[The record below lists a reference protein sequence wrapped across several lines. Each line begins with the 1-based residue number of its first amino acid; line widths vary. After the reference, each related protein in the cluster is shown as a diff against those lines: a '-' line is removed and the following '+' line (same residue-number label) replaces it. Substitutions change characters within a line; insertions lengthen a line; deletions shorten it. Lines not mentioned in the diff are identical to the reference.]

1 MSRAQVEPVE
11 TPPAVQRNR
20 WGWIIAVVVVV
31 IAVVAAIAT
40 AAILIAEEGSV
51 TATRVNWF
59 GTNPCGD
66 LSGNVTAGL
75 HGPEG
80 GLVRYIVP
88 DVHSSNAT
96 SSCTIHSVEPLD
108 PGFAVTSGNLPL
120 TIPANASVTLNI
132 TIGLPH
138 AASEGNVSLTVL

>member
-1 MSRAQVEPVE
+1 MFRAQVE

-20 WGWIIAVVVVV
+20 RRWIVAVGVVAIAVVVV
-31 IAVVAAIAT
+31 IAVVAT
-40 AAILIAEEGSV
+40 LIADAGSV

-59 GTNPCGD
+59 GMNLCGG
-66 LSGNVTAGL
+66 LSGNSTAGF

-80 GLVRYIVP
+80 GSVRYVVP
-88 DVHSSNAT
+88 DVHNSNAT
-96 SSCTIHSVEPLD
+96 SSCTIHSVDPLD

-120 TIPANASVTLNI
+120 TIPANASVSLTI

-138 AASEGNVSLTVL
+138 VAYEGNVSLTVL

>member
-1 MSRAQVEPVE
+1 MSRVQVEPVE
-11 TPPAVQRNR
+11 DPPAVQRNR
-20 WGWIIAVVVVV
+20 LRWIVAVVVVIIAVVVV
-31 IAVVAAIAT
+31 IAT
-40 AAILIAEEGSV
+40 VATLTAEAGNV

-66 LSGNVTAGL
+66 LSGNVTAGF

-80 GLVRYIVP
+80 GLVRYVVP
-88 DVHSSNAT
+88 EVHNSNAT
-96 SSCTIHSVEPLD
+96 SSCTIRSVEPLD

-120 TIPANASVTLNI
+120 TIPADASVTLNI

-138 AASEGNVSLTVL
+138 AAYEGNVSLTVL